1 MQLPGSLLR
10 VTVASSNIIN
20 ETLFCFVLFKNAS
33 LEWYSL
39 LIHIFIPKLH
49 PERGFALHKAARGQ
63 VSFQKPEP
71 TGSRR
76 ALGVFTGAR
85 GGTACTGTELFSG
98 VLGSTPSTVQGFAG
112 TLLVS
117 GKTRMPSEKAYL
129 TRTAICHNTESLW
142 QLTSIK
148 KRSPLNQWGHYLGTW
163 SLDTLDNN
171 SLSFLKIRTSRP
183 NDCNL
188 LWK

>member
-1 MQLPGSLLR
+1 MLSIKSGNLLNILTGANKMQLPGSLLR

-20 ETLFCFVLFKNAS
+20 ETLFCFVLLKNAS

-85 GGTACTGTELFSG
+85 PGRDRMHRNWAVFRCAG
-98 VLGSTPSTVQGFAG
+98 VNTIHCAG
-112 TLLVS
+112 ALLALCSSV
-117 GKTRMPSEKAYL
+117 GRQECRVKRL
-129 TRTAICHNTESLW
+129 T
-142 QLTSIK
+142 
-148 KRSPLNQWGHYLGTW
+148 
-163 SLDTLDNN
+163 
-171 SLSFLKIRTSRP
+171 
-183 NDCNL
+183 
-188 LWK
+188 

>member
-1 MQLPGSLLR
+1 MLSIKSGNLLNILTGANKMQLPGSLLR

-20 ETLFCFVLFKNAS
+20 ETLFCFVLLKNAS

-98 VLGSTPSTVQGFAG
+98 VLGSTPSTVQGLCWHSA
-112 TLLVS
+112 
-117 GKTRMPSEKAYL
+117 R
-129 TRTAICHNTESLW
+129 
-142 QLTSIK
+142 
-148 KRSPLNQWGHYLGTW
+148 QWE
-163 SLDTLDNN
+163 DENAE
-171 SLSFLKIRTSRP
+171 
-183 NDCNL
+183 
-188 LWK
+188 